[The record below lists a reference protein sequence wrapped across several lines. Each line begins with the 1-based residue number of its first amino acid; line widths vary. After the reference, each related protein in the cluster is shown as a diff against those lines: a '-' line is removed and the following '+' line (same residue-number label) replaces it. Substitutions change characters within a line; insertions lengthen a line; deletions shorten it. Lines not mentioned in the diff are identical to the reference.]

1 MRLTLLTQMAIE
13 PTTVRPSW
21 ACPYGAPP
29 SVRRCILGGVPV
41 INAVCGDI
49 TKQDVDA
56 IVNAA
61 NTAMRGGGGV
71 DGAIHGGGGP
81 AILRDCIE
89 RFPDGL
95 ATGDAGWTTAGD
107 LSARW
112 VIHTVGPNYAEGQRD
127 RSLLESCY
135 RRALQVADELGA
147 RTVAFPLISAGIFGW
162 PQQDAITAAVAT
174 IAAADTRVDEVRLVA
189 VDPVIHEQICM
200 QLALW
205 TPIRILQGIQVLHQR
220 GYHRLRILPGMS
232 ASGMYWRVAITGP
245 DNLTDDVHFP
255 QVVDYD
261 TPLWYSTGGLTEFA
275 GGEVTVSTTPES
287 VADVILTVLPET
299 TPTGDDHAYVAWYA
313 DLLRRVEQPGQL
325 PIAYADYFDAAAGWE
340 LGWGSG
346 IRHPHPPLA
355 LKATNNPPRRPTR
368 MPSTSTPEGMLTALN
383 RLDATL
389 QAATGLSGKVST
401 VEGTLIPRGDSQLPG
416 VTVKFA
422 AGHVRG
428 ADRAAVFIDGAYV
441 RLGVWPA
448 ELQSQYTHVYS
459 NPARVDALL
468 ELGTRDGFTV
478 EPNFQLAHRFAQPL
492 QRWFPTML
500 LSGEQYAHQ
509 WIDDFQ
515 DGRAGGR
522 TLDQIADPSFF
533 RWLAERRYASASEE
547 DSLHEWLDSKQAGIQ
562 IHIRPGFQIIRTWSY
577 DDAFA
582 IDRQDEFVAQVREA
596 TNQILTAI
604 GQPKL
609 G

>member
-1 MRLTLLTQMAIE
+1 M
-13 PTTVRPSW
+13 
-21 ACPYGAPP
+21 
-29 SVRRCILGGVPV
+29 RRCILGGVPV
-41 INAVCGDI
+41 ITAVCGDI
-49 TKQDVDA
+49 TAQDVDA

-71 DGAIHGGGGP
+71 DGAVHRRGGP

-89 RFPDGL
+89 KFPDGL

-107 LSARW
+107 LPARW
-112 VIHTVGPNYAEGQRD
+112 VIHTVGPNYAAGQRD

-135 RRALQVADELGA
+135 HRALQVADELGA

-162 PQQDAITAAVAT
+162 PQHDAITAAVAT

-189 VDPVIHEQICM
+189 YDPGIHEQICM

-232 ASGMYWRVAITGP
+232 ASGMYWRVAITSP
-245 DNLTDDVHFP
+245 DNIADDVHFP
-255 QVVDYD
+255 HIVDYD

-287 VADVILTVLPET
+287 VAELILTALPEI
-299 TPTGDDHAYVAWYA
+299 TPTGDDRAYVAWYV

-346 IRHPHPPLA
+346 IRHPHPPRA
-355 LKATNNPPRRPTR
+355 LEAANTPPRRPPQ
-368 MPSTSTPEGMLTALN
+368 MASLNSPSTSDDVLTALN
-383 RLDATL
+383 RLDAML
-389 QAATGLSGKVST
+389 QKATGLSGKVST
-401 VEGTLIPRGDSQLPG
+401 VEGTLIPRGNSQLPG

-428 ADRAAVFIDGAYV
+428 ADRASVFIDGAYV

-448 ELQSQYTHVYS
+448 ELQSQYTYVYS
-459 NPARVDALL
+459 DPVRVDALL

-492 QRWFPTML
+492 QRWFPARL
-500 LSGEQYAHQ
+500 LSGEEYAHQ
-509 WIDDFQ
+509 WIDDFRE
-515 DGRAGGR
+515 GRAGGR
-522 TLDQIADPSFF
+522 TLDQIADPRFF
-533 RWLAERRYASASEE
+533 RWLAERRYASNSEE
-547 DSLHEWLDSKQAGIQ
+547 ESLHEWLDSKKAGIQ

-582 IDRQDEFVAQVREA
+582 IDRHDEFVAQVRAA
-596 TNQILTAI
+596 TNQVLTAL